1 MDRIKSC
8 TLVNKG
14 IEAVN
19 NPDRNDIAAAELPMA
34 SSFGP
39 NKTQTFVD
47 KNLIVKPVED
57 AELPKIDTV
66 RNRVSNKRVAESS
79 NLQESDMISRQ
90 RLFQSKE
97 ESLKMNVR
105 LEV

>member
-1 MDRIKSC
+1 M
-8 TLVNKG
+8 
-14 IEAVN
+14 
-19 NPDRNDIAAAELPMA
+19 NDKTAAELPMA

-39 NKTQTFVD
+39 NKTQAFID

-57 AELPKIDTV
+57 AELPKIDAV

-79 NLQESDMISRQ
+79 NQESDMISRQ

-105 LEV
+105 LEVQEHQINLGHAQSK